1 MFDKQNENNREIKC
15 LKNNSMDTF
24 KARLK
29 KRKISEQRDE

>member
-1 MFDKQNENNREIKC
+1 MIRQQNEHNREINC

-29 KRKISEQRDE
+29 KRKFSD